1 MPEKRPSWPIGFHQP
16 FKPKSRFE
24 VIQWEYFTD
33 SHTYGFTEMNPEV
46 TLRGAYKKD
55 IEEVKET
62 AVKMLAREYGHNE
75 KVVHLINGYRRVDP
89 RRGAEYILDLELKDQ
104 LSAGAG
110 ERRRVFLLRPY
121 TKVETIQMP
130 SVSEQRGIHVVLPV
144 TRHDTA
150 QLEQFLQVYQRVCLQ
165 TGENVILLTVFV
177 NVRDGTNTK
186 DKFLEAKALISR

>member
-1 MPEKRPSWPIGFHQP
+1 M
-16 FKPKSRFE
+16 
-24 VIQWEYFTD
+24 
-33 SHTYGFTEMNPEV
+33 
-46 TLRGAYKKD
+46 RGAYKKD

-75 KVVHLINGYRRVDP
+75 KVVRLINGYRRVDP